1 MIRLIINADDL
12 GSGPG
17 RDKGIL
23 WAFQEGLISSASIL
37 ANGPTFQEA
46 AQRALHHGLPIGV
59 HLNLSEGRPLT
70 GALPGITD
78 NRGSL
83 PGKYRLRSLLDR
95 PLRNAQ
101 DIFDE
106 LSAQVSR
113 VIEAGLQPDHLDTH
127 QHFFLFPELT
137 DMVIALAREHG
148 IPALRLPLPAEEV
161 VGPVPP
167 LLAREMSLY
176 RRLAPA
182 AAIKIQKSGLF
193 ASDGLLGMSLLHDL
207 TKESLCRI
215 LQQLPDGTWEL
226 MVHPGYPDMEGSFS
240 GPQRLKELQ
249 ALASSSF
256 QTLLVARQVQTTT
269 FGALACAF

>member
-1 MIRLIINADDL
+1 
-12 GSGPG
+12 
-17 RDKGIL
+17 
-23 WAFQEGLISSASIL
+23 
-37 ANGPTFQEA
+37 
-46 AQRALHHGLPIGV
+46 
-59 HLNLSEGRPLT
+59 
-70 GALPGITD
+70 
-78 NRGSL
+78 
-83 PGKYRLRSLLDR
+83 
-95 PLRNAQ
+95 
-101 DIFDE
+101 
-106 LSAQVSR
+106 
-113 VIEAGLQPDHLDTH
+113 
-127 QHFFLFPELT
+127 
-137 DMVIALAREHG
+137 
-148 IPALRLPLPAEEV
+148 LPAEEV

-182 AAIKIQKSGLF
+182 AATKIQKSGLF
-193 ASDGLLGMSLLHDL
+193 APEGLLGMSLLHDL
-207 TKESLCRI
+207 TNESLCRV